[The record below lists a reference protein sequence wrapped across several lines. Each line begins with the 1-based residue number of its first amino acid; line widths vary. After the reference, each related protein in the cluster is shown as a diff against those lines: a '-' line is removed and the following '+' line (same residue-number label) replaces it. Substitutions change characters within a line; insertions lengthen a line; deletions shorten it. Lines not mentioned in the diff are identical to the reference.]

1 MKKIVLK
8 LGIIL
13 LILQLVI
20 GISSINMAFASE
32 SDPSQD
38 WDVKAQAFEEMGNNK
53 ISVLGIDAETMTE
66 PLIIVMRL
74 VQFVGVAVGCGRML
88 LTSIR
93 LLSQDTI
100 DKAVAKKEIG
110 ISLLILGLAVAGP
123 ALVVELVE
131 IFT

>member
-38 WDVKAQAFEEMGNNK
+38 WDVKADAFEEMGNNK